1 MNIGWTRI
9 LVLMLLVI
17 VIIITSC
24 TINSTKDDISS
35 IPSIEESNISLPEI
49 PEDTSIEEVSTED
62 EAIMFPASYTY
73 SYYYGDDYK
82 KLETEKAY
90 CEKRIEEI
98 NITIQNLQKLG
109 YEDNYLLIEFLNED
123 LVVYTDAIQYYE
135 ETLQEVMKTMKQTM
149 SVSVPMGK
157 EAQTIIWFYLR
168 KQGFNAH
175 VTAGIIANLTAESG
189 CNPINL
195 QNSAS
200 KRIGLTDSEYTI
212 AVDTNTYR
220 NFIYDSAGYGLAQ
233 WTFSGHKENL
243 LALAKKSNA
252 SVGNIYIQLEY
263 LISSMKRAFADNY
276 ESFLN
281 LKDEQEAAAR
291 FMLVYEKPKNKDTT
305 ARRKKATE
313 IYNSFV
319 G

>member
-9 LVLMLLVI
+9 FVLMLLVI

-109 YEDNYLLIEFLNED
+109 YELGCFTCIKALDVLPYHSMGISK
-123 LVVYTDAIQYYE
+123 YE
-135 ETLQEVMKTMKQTM
+135 AL
-149 SVSVPMGK
+149 
-157 EAQTIIWFYLR
+157 
-168 KQGFNAH
+168 
-175 VTAGIIANLTAESG
+175 
-189 CNPINL
+189 
-195 QNSAS
+195 
-200 KRIGLTDSEYTI
+200 GLEYPLKGTP
-212 AVDTNTYR
+212 DGTK
-220 NFIYDSAGYGLAQ
+220 GLAQ
-233 WTFSGHKENL
+233 TAKNYILSGMR
-243 LALAKKSNA
+243 
-252 SVGNIYIQLEY
+252 I
-263 LISSMKRAFADNY
+263 
-276 ESFLN
+276 
-281 LKDEQEAAAR
+281 
-291 FMLVYEKPKNKDTT
+291 
-305 ARRKKATE
+305 RRQQD
-313 IYNSFV
+313 YYR
-319 G
+319 